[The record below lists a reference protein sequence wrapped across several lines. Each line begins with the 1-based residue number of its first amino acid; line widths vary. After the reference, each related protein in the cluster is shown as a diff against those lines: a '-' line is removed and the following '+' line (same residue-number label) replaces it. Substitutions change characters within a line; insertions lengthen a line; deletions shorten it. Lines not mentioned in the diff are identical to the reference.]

1 MDEQIKR
8 MPNCKSFIS
17 KKKGIKIMPT
27 SYNLV
32 DQAGLNYAI
41 GEIATQ
47 VKAKFV
53 AKADEKTALSQFT
66 NDANYVA
73 DAAYVHTDAN
83 FTTAEKE
90 KLSAIAAGAQVN
102 VIESVKVNG
111 SALTPDAQKAVDITV
126 PTALSDLTNDN
137 NTVTDAS
144 YVHTDNNYTTA
155 EKEKL
160 SAIAAGAQVNVIE
173 SVKVNGTALT
183 PDANK
188 AVDVTVPTKVSDL
201 TNDENY
207 AENVIEEVQV
217 NGVALSVANKSVNVV
232 IPAAKTALSEFTN
245 DMNFQTDTEVEA
257 AIDAKITSAYRAS
270 GSVAFASLPAL
281 TSANANKVYNITDG
295 FTTTADFMEGAGK
308 VYGPGANV
316 AIVLA
321 SSDPDVYK
329 YDVMADFVDL
339 SGYLEASDV
348 TNVTNAQIDTMIDN
362 AFNDS
367 VEP

>member
-1 MDEQIKR
+1 
-8 MPNCKSFIS
+8 
-17 KKKGIKIMPT
+17 MPT
-27 SYNLV
+27 TPNLNLV
-32 DQAGLNYAI
+32 DHDGLNYAI
-41 GEIATQ
+41 AEIADQ

-53 AKADEKTALSQFT
+53 AKANEKTALSQFT
-66 NDANYVA
+66 NDANYVQ
-73 DAAYVHTDAN
+73 DASYVHTDSN
-83 FTTAEKE
+83 FTASEKE
-90 KLSAIAAGAQVN
+90 KLGAIAAGAQVN
-102 VIESVKVNG
+102 VIETVKVNG
-111 SALTPDAQKAVDITV
+111 SALTPDSNKAVDVTV

-144 YVHTDNNYTTA
+144 YVHTDNNYTTT

-207 AENVIEEVQV
+207 AENIIEEVQV
-217 NGVALSVANKSVNVV
+217 NGTALTVTNKTVNVT

-245 DMNFQTDTEVEA
+245 DVNFQTGTQVEA
-257 AIDAKITSAYRAS
+257 AIDAKLTSAYKAA

-281 TSANANKVYNITDG
+281 AAANMGKVYNITDG
-295 FTTTADFMEGAGK
+295 FTTTADFVEGAGK

-339 SGYLEASDV
+339 SGYVETDDV
-348 TNVTNAQIDTMIDN
+348 TNVTNAEIDTMIAS
-362 AFNDS
+362 AFADS
-367 VEP
+367 TPEP

>member
-1 MDEQIKR
+1 
-8 MPNCKSFIS
+8 
-17 KKKGIKIMPT
+17 MPT

-32 DQAGLNYAI
+32 DQSGLNYAI
-41 GEIATQ
+41 GEIAAQ
-47 VKAKFV
+47 VKQKFV
-53 AKADEKTALSQFT
+53 AKADEKTRLSQFT
-66 NDANYVA
+66 NDANYVV
-73 DAAYVHTDAN
+73 DASYVHTDAN
-83 FTTAEKE
+83 YTTAEKE

-160 SAIAAGAQVNVIE
+160 SAIAAGAQVNTIE

-201 TNDENY
+201 TNDENF

-217 NGVALSVANKSVNVV
+217 NGVALTPSNKSVNVV

-257 AIDAKITSAYRAS
+257 AIDAKIASAYKAA
-270 GSVAFASLPAL
+270 GTIAFASLPTA
-281 TSANANKVYNITDG
+281 SASNLGNVYNITDG
-295 FTTTADFMEGAGK
+295 FTTDARFVEGAGK

-316 AIVLA
+316 AVVQTA
-321 SSDPDVYK
+321 SDPATYML
-329 YDVMADFVDL
+329 DVMADFVDL

-348 TNVTNAQIDTMIDN
+348 TNVTNAQIDTMIND
-362 AFNDS
+362 AFSDS